1 MKNKIIIFFFIILNL
16 SIFSIALAQD
26 EFVFN
31 ITELEVKENGN
42 IIIGLKRGEIVT
54 NNNLVIIAD
63 KFIFEKKINKL
74 TATGNIEI
82 NDIKNNILLFSN
94 KIIYKKND
102 EEIFSEGHTKAFIE
116 SKYELISSDIYYLK
130 NKKQL
135 QSSKDTK
142 IIDAD
147 SNIYKFNKFKLL
159 LIEELLK
166 AENIEI
172 LMKSD
177 LDKKNYDKLK
187 FANGFFNLKNKNFSA
202 KDIRIDLKKNTFNN
216 SQNDPRLL
224 GTSSFKKD
232 DITNIYNG
240 IFTSCKINDNCTPWS
255 IKAKKISHD
264 NNKKQLIYEN
274 AVLNIYDYPVF
285 YFPKFFHPDPSVKR
299 QKGFLQPSFNSSQI
313 LGSSIKLP
321 YFYPISDNKDI
332 TIKPTFFNKDVFML
346 QNEYRQIDKNYYLE
360 TDFALTKGYKPVN
373 DNHKN
378 SLSHFFAKYDFELN
392 LSNFNASSLNFSLE
406 KVSNDTYLKIFDQN
420 INDTNLKPLTPDN
433 LVSELKLNLNNDIY
447 NLKSGI
453 IMNENL
459 QQLNND
465 RYQFVLPYY
474 EFESKNYLID
484 QGALQFSSLGSST
497 LQNTNNIKSLI
508 VNDLKYFGNDFVTNL
523 GIQNNF
529 NFLIKNVNTLGKQ
542 DDIYKSS
549 PQSELMSL
557 FEYRASL
564 PLIKESN
571 KYSNLLIPEV
581 SIKLN
586 PGDMKN
592 YADEDR
598 ILNVNNLFDINRL
611 ALNDSL
617 ETGRSLTLGTKYRK
631 ENLEKIN
638 EYFEFNIAKVIRD
651 KHETSIPIK
660 SLINK
665 KSSDNFGSINYYKNN
680 FNIEYDFITDNYLS
694 EFSYNSI
701 KTNINYKKLS
711 STFNFIEQNGVI
723 GDNSFLENESVIEL
737 NGFNK
742 VKYKTR
748 INKKINLT
756 EYHDLIYEYKNDCL
770 TAGISYKKTYYEDR
784 DLKPSEDLFFTI
796 TLFPLTSYDQQLT
809 NLIN

>member
-16 SIFSIALAQD
+16 SFFSIALAQD

-82 NDIKNNILLFSN
+82 NDIKNNILLFSD

-102 EEIFSEGHTKAFIE
+102 EEIFSEGLTKAFIE

-159 LIEELLK
+159 LIDELLK

-177 LDKKNYDKLK
+177 LDKQNYDKLK
-187 FANGFFNLKNKNFSA
+187 FANGLFDLKNKNFSA

-216 SQNDPRLL
+216 SENDPRLL
-224 GTSSFKKD
+224 GASSVKED
-232 DITNIYNG
+232 NITNIYKG
-240 IFTSCKINDNCTPWS
+240 IFTSCKINDTCTPWS

-321 YFYPISDNKDI
+321 YFYPISENKDI
-332 TIKPTFFNKDVFML
+332 TIKPTFFNKDVLML

-360 TDFALTKGYKPVN
+360 TDFALTKGYKSAN
-373 DNHKN
+373 ANNKK
-378 SLSHFFAKYDFELN
+378 SLSHFFAKYDLDLN
-392 LSNFNASSLNFSLE
+392 LSDFNASSLNFSLE

-433 LVSELKLNLNNDIY
+433 LVSELKLNLNNDSY

-459 QQLNND
+459 QELNND

-508 VNDLKYFGNDFVTNL
+508 VNDLKYFGNDFVSNL

-542 DDIYKSS
+542 DDVYKSS

-557 FEYRASL
+557 FEYRASI
-564 PLIKESN
+564 PLVKDSY

-581 SIKLN
+581 SIRLN

-651 KHETSIPIK
+651 KHENNIPIK

-665 KSSDNFGSINYYKNN
+665 KSSDNFGSIKYNKNN

-711 STFNFIEQNGVI
+711 STFNFMEQNGVI
-723 GDNSFLENESVIEL
+723 GDNSFLENESTVEL
-737 NGFNK
+737 NEFNK
-742 VKYKTR
+742 IKYKTR

-796 TLFPLTSYDQQLT
+796 TLFPLTSYDQQLS